1 MANKIINESG
11 YSQYNFNYEKT
22 DLFQDLKKLFS
33 TDVIIR
39 DQGNGELKV
48 IDINQIQ
55 SNGILQSN
63 SLIDRFSKIYTTSGL
78 GVYNSFN
85 NYNFQALRAQLYL
98 DYDAMDTDA
107 IIHSALDIYADESV
121 LKNEKN
127 KNIKI
132 ISTNEEIKKELEN
145 LYYNIINVNFNLWFW
160 IRNLVKY
167 GDFFLKLEL
176 LERFGVYNVIPFT
189 PYGIV
194 REEGYDRRR
203 PNAIRFK
210 FDPTHIQ
217 GASSGFGIAAPYPYA
232 SNRSIYFEN
241 YEMVHLRLQGDIN
254 YLPYGTSILE
264 NGRKLFKQYVLIE
277 DAALI
282 HRIARSPEK
291 RIYYINVG
299 AIPPEEVDAYIQ
311 KMISNIKRTPLVDPK
326 TGDYNLK
333 YNMMNMLDD
342 FFVPVR
348 GNDVTTKIDTIKGL
362 DYAGMEDIAY
372 FREKLFAAL
381 KVPKAFMGY
390 EKDLCIAPD
399 TKIPLLDGRILTANE
414 IIDEFNKGIKN
425 YVYSIDE
432 TTKDIVPGEI
442 EWAGFTRM
450 NTKTIKVWLDNNQ
463 YIQCTPDHLFL
474 TREGEWIEA
483 QNLKEGQS
491 LMPLYL
497 KKSIFKKI
505 INFILKGKTK
515 YKVLKIEEVEELID
529 TCDLTIKDYHNFGT
543 EAGVI
548 IHNSG
553 KSTLAAQDIRFART
567 IERIQAIVL
576 SELKK
581 IGLVHLYIKGFKT
594 EELGNFDLSLTL
606 PSIIYEQEQIALLKE
621 KMELA
626 KNMVADNYFSTDYI
640 YENIFKMTQ
649 HEYFSMRD
657 EIKEDL
663 KRTFNNSQIKSEG
676 NDNETSGQIFGTP
689 HRLAKLYQQNADG
702 SEAKKIPPGYGEKEL
717 NTYPLPGRPVS
728 NTTIL
733 RTDDDPLTRDRLG
746 RKDIEDTLNV
756 RNDLDPKHNYKGKK
770 VLSLEENIKPL
781 NQQEIF
787 LIEDLKYKTGK
798 VGIIKESKQNKK
810 VSYPKIKSI
819 LAESLDFD
827 ENREK
832 VLTQQEINDI
842 KNEGINILVESQQY
856 NMEDNSDNI
865 LSKYEQKIFKD

>member
-1 MANKIINESG
+1 
-11 YSQYNFNYEKT
+11 
-22 DLFQDLKKLFS
+22 
-33 TDVIIR
+33 
-39 DQGNGELKV
+39 
-48 IDINQIQ
+48 
-55 SNGILQSN
+55 
-63 SLIDRFSKIYTTSGL
+63 
-78 GVYNSFN
+78 
-85 NYNFQALRAQLYL
+85 
-98 DYDAMDTDA
+98 
-107 IIHSALDIYADESV
+107 
-121 LKNEKN
+121 
-127 KNIKI
+127 
-132 ISTNEEIKKELEN
+132 
-145 LYYNIINVNFNLWFW
+145 
-160 IRNLVKY
+160 
-167 GDFFLKLEL
+167 
-176 LERFGVYNVIPFT
+176 
-189 PYGIV
+189 
-194 REEGYDRRR
+194 
-203 PNAIRFK
+203 
-210 FDPTHIQ
+210 
-217 GASSGFGIAAPYPYA
+217 
-232 SNRSIYFEN
+232 
-241 YEMVHLRLQGDIN
+241 MVHLRLQGDIN

-399 TKIPLLDGRILTANE
+399 TKIPLLNGRILTANE

-497 KKSIFKKI
+497 KKSTTKRINGYNQVYIPSTKKYEFVHRVVSNYYNLKKNKDSVIHHKDFNKLNNNPENLDCSMNFWEHRKYHLDNINKTLLNPEKLKERSKNPKWLKAMSENGKKMGKFNSIKLVEWIKKNGASRKGCGIETIYNCSNCGCI
-505 INFILKGKTK
+505 IKHKKNEFNSQYKKLYCSNKCKLEGWKGKYNNINKEILIAAASQSNSFLELKNKLNIKDHATLRKLLLKYNFDKEQFILDYMPLAHSNAYFMNQFRKTNEYYK
-515 YKVLKIEEVEELID
+515 KSINYINHKVLKIEEVEELID